1 MWRVSPGPPE
11 IPASVSAQG
20 CRFCARFMGGFLPRV
35 WAGSPTGTPKK
46 KEHPMVAVVRPAA
59 TVAAA
64 VVALTPVV
72 AVAPSAL
79 LANPPGLPM
88 SSAVTAQEVVLTGFI
103 ADIYNSIQPAVA
115 DVVST
120 IAALVGQVPIIGP
133 PIADQINILYTYGE
147 AAVAATVYWV
157 DDLVTPIA
165 TGNFWPLSGN
175 PGNYIAGAIDSTVIW
190 VNGLIAAAIG
200 FVNAEINFFTG
211 LIPNIPS
218 IPNIINDVVNTVQN
232 VINWIIGWIPGP
244 FAAVEAPSAA
254 ASVAVSAVAPQS
266 APADSPASPA
276 PTVEAGSA
284 PDDAAAG
291 DSGPAEVS
299 GDAEAAAV
307 VSAVEPAADAAPA
320 SGEATRRALRSATA
334 AGADAPAAA
343 SAQSRGQ
350 AGKAG
355 ASRAGRG
362 GAGEPRE
369 AGSATE
375 PAA

>member
-1 MWRVSPGPPE
+1 
-11 IPASVSAQG
+11 
-20 CRFCARFMGGFLPRV
+20 
-35 WAGSPTGTPKK
+35 
-46 KEHPMVAVVRPAA
+46 MVAVVRPAV

-200 FVNAEINFFTG
+200 FVHAEINFFTG

-254 ASVAVSAVAPQS
+254 ASANPRSS
-266 APADSPASPA
+266 
-276 PTVEAGSA
+276 TGSRR
-284 PDDAAAG
+284 
-291 DSGPAEVS
+291 S
-299 GDAEAAAV
+299 
-307 VSAVEPAADAAPA
+307 
-320 SGEATRRALRSATA
+320 TRRRKTSSRPTRSAA
-334 AGADAPAAA
+334 AAA
-343 SAQSRGQ
+343 SPKCGRS
-350 AGKAG
+350 
-355 ASRAGRG
+355 SPIPTRALSTWPWWPIR
-362 GAGEPRE
+362 
-369 AGSATE
+369 
-375 PAA
+375 